1 MPKLFQP
8 KEKKEKKEK
17 KKSSKSIEKNEKLKK
32 VTEKLADNPEVVK
45 MIQEENEESNN
56 KKSKKSGKK
65 LPLKIIIPA
74 VLVILLIGGG
84 AFFVLKSGIF
94 FGAHA
99 ANEEDNSV
107 DKAAIYIQADT
118 FYSEGHY
125 YDASALFSF
134 LGEYEDSVEM
144 LTKIDLNSMYPDN
157 GTKIT
162 EYVGSDVIN
171 NYILSYK
178 NHTEITTELE
188 NATKTTEAPA
198 SETKSESKEPSSTTT
213 ESTQPTKKT
222 APNTSKELVASNTSE
237 EAAPAVEEKSTH
249 GEEAT
254 PAAEEKNTH
263 GEEAAPATEEKSTTT
278 EEPEKTEEKA
288 QEKIEYDKAVIEA
301 VKEKTHEIVL
311 AGNLV
316 KSLNLPSDSPLYEAH
331 ETLKRSADYSNQAAE
346 KILEGVEAGTYKPGG
361 TGEVAEE
368 VNTLFENMNK
378 ETELFHNQVSDV
390 IALNLFELIKCPDA
404 GELLKRY
411 SESFIVYE

>member
-56 KKSKKSGKK
+56 KKSKKNGKK

-74 VLVILLIGGG
+74 VLVIFLIGGG
-84 AFFVLKSGIF
+84 AFFVLKSGMF
-94 FGAHA
+94 FGSHA
-99 ANEEDNSV
+99 SAEEDNSV

-144 LTKIDLNSMYPDN
+144 LTKIDLNSRYPDN

-162 EYVGSDVIN
+162 KYVGSDVIN

-178 NHTEITTELE
+178 NHTEITAELE

-198 SETKSESKEPSSTTT
+198 SETKSESKEPSSTTA
-213 ESTQPTKKT
+213 ESTQPTKKA
-222 APNTSKELVASNTSE
+222 APNTSKELVASNTSGE
-237 EAAPAVEEKSTH
+237 STSS
-249 GEEAT
+249 
-254 PAAEEKNTH
+254 
-263 GEEAAPATEEKSTTT
+263 TEEKSTTT
-278 EEPEKTEEKA
+278 EEPEKTQEKA
-288 QEKIEYDKAVIEA
+288 DEKVEYDKAVIEA

-316 KSLNLPSDSPLYEAH
+316 KSLNIPSDNPLYEAH

-368 VNTLFENMNK
+368 VNTLLENMNK

-390 IALNLFELIKCPDA
+390 IALNLFELVKCPDA

>member
-17 KKSSKSIEKNEKLKK
+17 KESSKRIEKNEKLKK

-74 VLVILLIGGG
+74 VLVIFLIGGG

-94 FGAHA
+94 FGDHA
-99 ANEEDNSV
+99 SAEEDNSV
-107 DKAAIYIQADT
+107 DKAAIYIQAET
-118 FYSEGHY
+118 VYSEGRY
-125 YDASALFSF
+125 YDASALYSF
-134 LGEYEDSVEM
+134 LGDYEDSSEM
-144 LTKIDLNSMYPDN
+144 LAKIDLNSKYPDN
-157 GTKIT
+157 GTKIAQ
-162 EYVGSDVIN
+162 YVGSDVIN

-178 NHTEITTELE
+178 SHTEITTELE

-198 SETKSESKEPSSTTT
+198 SETKSESKEPSSTTA

-222 APNTSKELVASNTSE
+222 APNTSKELVASNPSE
-237 EAAPAVEEKSTH
+237 EAAPAAAEKSTH
-249 GEEAT
+249 GEEAA
-254 PAAEEKNTH
+254 PAAAEE
-263 GEEAAPATEEKSTTT
+263 STSA

-288 QEKIEYDKAVIEA
+288 DEKIEYDKAVIES
-301 VKEKTHEIVL
+301 VKEKTHGLVL

-368 VNTLFENMNK
+368 VNTLMENMNK

-390 IALNLFELIKCPDA
+390 IALNLFQLVKCPDA
-404 GELLKRY
+404 GELLDRY